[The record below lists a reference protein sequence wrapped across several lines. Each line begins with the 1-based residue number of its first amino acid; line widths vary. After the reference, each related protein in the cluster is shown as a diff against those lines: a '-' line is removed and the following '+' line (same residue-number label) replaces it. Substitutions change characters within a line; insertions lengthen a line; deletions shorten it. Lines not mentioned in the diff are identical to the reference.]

1 MTGAVAITGVG
12 QVSALGPDVAALA
25 ASVRE
30 GRCGI
35 GPLTL
40 FAHRGRSSI
49 AAQLASLP
57 SLDVGL
63 EPAVRRRLS
72 RSDHMALAAAGEAC
86 RMAGLDAS
94 QREATGHNRLGEG
107 SAGIHLLIRNIQ
119 SLRRRCSLKRRN
131 AVESRL
137 IGIGAISDARM
148 GG

>member
-1 MTGAVAITGVG
+1 VLVGGGARRLHRRGAGGLTDGRMTGAVAITGVG

-25 ASVRE
+25 ASVRA

-63 EPAVRRRLS
+63 EPAVQRRLS
-72 RSDHMALAAAGEAC
+72 RSDRMALAAADEAC
-86 RMAGLDAS
+86 RM
-94 QREATGHNRLGEG
+94 
-107 SAGIHLLIRNIQ
+107 
-119 SLRRRCSLKRRN
+119 
-131 AVESRL
+131 
-137 IGIGAISDARM
+137 
-148 GG
+148 